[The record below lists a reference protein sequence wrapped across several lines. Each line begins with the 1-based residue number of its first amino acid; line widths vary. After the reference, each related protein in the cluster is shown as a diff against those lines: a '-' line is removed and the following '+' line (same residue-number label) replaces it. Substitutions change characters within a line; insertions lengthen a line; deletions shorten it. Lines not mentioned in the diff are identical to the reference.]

1 MLSLS
6 RLRAQFSTFLV
17 IDSASTSVQV
27 GLFRAGVS
35 PVWAQSGEESSTSLF
50 RLVQELASRCGVP
63 PGQLDAFVFCE
74 GPGSVL
80 GIRTA
85 AVALRTWNVLRPRP
99 VFGYQS
105 LALVAAA
112 QLQQGLPT
120 PFSVIADA
128 RRQSWHLLQA
138 GTGGGTP
145 PILRVAPDALHGPL
159 LTPAEFR
166 HWSPLPEG
174 TRPVSYAVGSLL
186 ESVPEAA
193 LFAERAD
200 PDAFLHEE
208 PSYLTWTP
216 TIHRAPK

>member
-1 MLSLS
+1 MLSLV
-6 RLRAQFSTFLV
+6 RLRPRFPSFLLV
-17 IDSASTSVQV
+17 DSASTLVQV
-27 GLFRAGVS
+27 GLFRAGEA
-35 PVWAQSGEESSTSLF
+35 PVWEQSTEESSTSLF
-50 RLVQELASRCGVP
+50 RLVQALASRCSMP
-63 PGQLDAFVFCE
+63 LGQLDAFVFCE

-85 AVALRTWNVLRPRP
+85 AVALRTWKVLRPRP

-112 QLQQGLPT
+112 QLQQGLPP

-128 RRQSWHLLQA
+128 RRQSWHLLPVAEA
-138 GTGGGTP
+138 GATP
-145 PILRVAPDALHGPL
+145 PLLRVAPEALKGPL

-174 TRPVSYAVGSLL
+174 TSPVPYAVGSLL
-186 ESVPEAA
+186 ERVPDAA